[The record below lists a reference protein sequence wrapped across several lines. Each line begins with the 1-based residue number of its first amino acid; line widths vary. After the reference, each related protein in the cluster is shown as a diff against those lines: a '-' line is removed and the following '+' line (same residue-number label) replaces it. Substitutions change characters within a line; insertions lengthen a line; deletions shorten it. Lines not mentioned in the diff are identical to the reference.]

1 MYSLEDRDGTP
12 IVRVRGEI
20 DMTSAGEFRA
30 ALASTMERSNGR
42 VVVVLEEC
50 TYFDSTA
57 VGILVGTQKK
67 IPGRLVV
74 VVPERGVVRKI
85 IDISG
90 IGRYVTLASSLDEAV
105 GAP

>member
-1 MYSLEDRDGTP
+1 LEDRNGTP

-20 DMTSAGEFRA
+20 DMTSAADFRSA
-30 ALASTMERSNGR
+30 IANTIERTKGRIVVALD
-42 VVVVLEEC
+42 EC

-74 VVPERGVVRKI
+74 VVPEHGVVRKI

-90 IGRYVTLASSLDEAV
+90 LGRIVTVAHSIDEAV
-105 GAP
+105 TEI